1 MANIDNTCKDLTV
14 RDYYSE
20 QGYEGGPSS
29 LQDLYDLQAKTQQ
42 MYFQKQG
49 RKPFSDFTI
58 GDLIDFLM
66 VNNHAIV
73 DELHE
78 MVDAVG
84 GIHDGVGNAAWKPW
98 KSSNTEIRT
107 KMLNNLS
114 DGDLKELKMEWIDV
128 MHFVFNA
135 GLAIGVTPKEF
146 YNLYLAKNDEN
157 WNRQRNDY

>member
-14 RDYYSE
+14 KDYYSDM
-20 QGYEGGPSS
+20 GYDKGPSS
-29 LQDLYDLQAKTQQ
+29 LQDLYDLQSKTQE

-84 GIHDGVGNAAWKPW
+84 GMHDGVGNAAWKPW
-98 KSSNTEIRT
+98 KSSNPEIRT
-107 KMLNNLS
+107 KTLKDLS
-114 DGDLKELKMEWIDV
+114 EGDLKELKMEWIDV

-146 YNLYLAKNDEN
+146 YNYYLSKNEEN
-157 WNRQRNDY
+157 WNRARNGY